1 PNFAGFVSE
10 EGASIV
16 IVEMPPE
23 AFDEVVTRFN
33 AEGLASQMDVEGAP
47 RQLTLSDGVEALLVS
62 GGQTAH
68 GIDYRKWALLARG
81 SATTALVTVQVP
93 DGDTRYSEDDI
104 LAALKSLHI
113 RADGSIEAQIDALPF
128 TIGDRADFRPVR
140 T

>member
-1 PNFAGFVSE
+1 RAMLALTILALGLPAAAASANEIIYPAGGVVGLDPPEGMVEAPNFAGFVSE

-68 GIDYRKWALLARG
+68 GIDYRKWSLLARG
-81 SATTALVTVQVP
+81 SATTA
-93 DGDTRYSEDDI
+93 
-104 LAALKSLHI
+104 
-113 RADGSIEAQIDALPF
+113 
-128 TIGDRADFRPVR
+128 
-140 T
+140 